1 MLKKLKD
8 LRVILIFLLVISW
21 VVAVILFMS
30 MKNDSK
36 AQLAAKD
43 SEISTLQAQITD
55 IGELTDAYI
64 VAADVP
70 SGKVVEETDITPIK
84 VPVGAADNLPSSSE
98 ELVGKHFKIG
108 MTAGSVISRDCVYEE
123 VLAPDTRYYDVVV
136 DVLPIGL
143 KIGDFVDVRI
153 KYGTGADY
161 IGVSHKQVEEIN
173 GNALKLKLSEEDIQ
187 MYSSMLADNIVFN
200 QSFDSKTKF
209 SEKTG
214 EPEKIEAVGSY
225 IYVVSYIDPG
235 VQTSAKNF
243 YSPSVIV
250 QNLLV
255 QNPNIFEGVHKPEDL
270 ILQRNLI
277 EAGLSG
283 GTEDTAGAKISTY
296 IVNAIK
302 EGQKIYDKRIEDA
315 LEAEG
320 M

>member
-1 MLKKLKD
+1 
-8 LRVILIFLLVISW
+8 
-21 VVAVILFMS
+21 
-30 MKNDSK
+30 
-36 AQLAAKD
+36 
-43 SEISTLQAQITD
+43 
-55 IGELTDAYI
+55 
-64 VAADVP
+64 
-70 SGKVVEETDITPIK
+70 
-84 VPVGAADNLPSSSE
+84 
-98 ELVGKHFKIG
+98 
-108 MTAGSVISRDCVYEE
+108 
-123 VLAPDTRYYDVVV
+123 
-136 DVLPIGL
+136 
-143 KIGDFVDVRI
+143 
-153 KYGTGADY
+153 
-161 IGVSHKQVEEIN
+161 
-173 GNALKLKLSEEDIQ
+173 

-200 QSFDSKTKF
+200 QSIHSKTKF
-209 SEKTG
+209 NEKTG

-255 QNPNIFEGVHKPEDL
+255 QNPNIFEEVHKPEDL